1 MDEFEIIKSEI
12 NIGKSI
18 ESLYILKNIFSFL
31 SEKRKFYIIIYN
43 KQLQKKLDIN
53 IENYKSFRGIYL
65 KGKRNGKGKEYD
77 IITNKMIFE
86 GEYLNGKRNGKG
98 KEYFDLIDELIYK
111 GEFLNGKRN
120 GKGKEYS
127 YLGRL
132 LFDSEYLNGE
142 KLNVKEKKYY
152 DFCHLMYNS
161 FE

>member
-1 MDEFEIIKSEI
+1 MFE
-12 NIGKSI
+12 
-18 ESLYILKNIFSFL
+18 LKNG
-31 SEKRKFYIIIYN
+31 R
-43 KQLQKKLDIN
+43 
-53 IENYKSFRGIYL
+53 
-65 KGKRNGKGKEYD
+65 GKGKEYD
-77 IITNKMIFE
+77 ENGEIKFI
-86 GEYLNGKRNGKG
+86 GEYLNGERNGYG
-98 KEYFDLIDELIYK
+98 IEYNFHNELIYK

-132 LFDSEYLNGE
+132 LFDGEYLNGE